1 MSLLYQK
8 HASRPLTLDNRV
20 EPDLY
25 RDVFPYTHVSRIEFD
40 DTFLVPRPAD
50 PMFITDTTFR
60 DGQQARPPYTVKQIA
75 RIYDLLHKLGGKSG
89 LIQASEFFMYSP
101 KDRKAIEVCRSRGY
115 RFPRVT
121 GWIRANMDDLKIAH
135 DMEFDEVG
143 LLTSMSDYHIFL
155 KLGKTREQA
164 MNDYLK
170 VVTKAL
176 EWGIV
181 PRCHFEDVTRAD
193 IYGFCLPFAR
203 KLMELS
209 HEASMPIKI
218 RLCDTMGYG
227 VPFPGAAL
235 PRSVQRIVRAFTDE
249 AGVPGAWLEWHGHND
264 FHKVLVNGVT
274 AWLYGCGGVNGT
286 LMGFGER
293 TGNAPLEA
301 LVIDYISLT
310 GNDEAADPTV
320 ITEIAQYFE
329 KELDYRIPDNYPF
342 AGKDFNATSAGIHVD
357 GLAKNEEIYNI
368 FDTTKLLNRSVPI
381 IINDKAGRAGVAYW
395 INQQF
400 NLPPERQ
407 VSKKHPAVGQIHT
420 RIMAAYEEGRNTSF
434 SNKEIKNLVRRFMP
448 ELFDSEFDQMK
459 RIAGELASNLVER
472 LARDCQSTADSE
484 ALTAQLQHFVRDY
497 SFIQYAYVTDV
508 KGHSTAIAIS
518 DPGDQKG
525 YKAFPIGFDYSNRE
539 WFLQPMRTGK
549 LHITNVH
556 QSQVTGQLIITVST
570 VITDANDEIIGVL
583 GADIQ
588 LEEIIRR
595 AESLEA
601 EVPNSEEE

>member
-20 EPDLY
+20 EPELY

-368 FDTTKLLNRSVPI
+368 FDTTKILNRSVPI

-472 LARDCQSTADSE
+472 LSRDCQTTSDTE
-484 ALTAQLQHFVRDY
+484 TLTAQLQQFVRDY
-497 SFIQYAYVTDV
+497 SFIQYVYVTDV